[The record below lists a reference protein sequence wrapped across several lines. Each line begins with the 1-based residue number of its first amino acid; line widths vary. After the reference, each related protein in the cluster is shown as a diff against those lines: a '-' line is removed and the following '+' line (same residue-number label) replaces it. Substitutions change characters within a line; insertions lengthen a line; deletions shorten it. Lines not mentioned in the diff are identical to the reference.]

1 MSLFAVVLGMMQDAG
16 MPHIGCQCDHCR
28 QGRVAYAACLG
39 LVDARA
45 APARVWLIDA
55 TPDIKH
61 QLNYLA
67 AWLGPH
73 PTRPHRLRQPDG
85 IFLTHAHMG
94 HIGGLPQL
102 GPEGMFVQ
110 DLPVYAAVPLIDL
123 LWQMR
128 LWQPL
133 RQNLLL
139 RPLAAY
145 QAVSL
150 APDLTI
156 TPLPV
161 PHRDELGAGAF
172 AFFVQG
178 PGQSLLYAPDI
189 DDWQLWAEAAH
200 WFSQAQAAL
209 VDGCFYSRDEL
220 GGRPPVAHPLIPDTL
235 AFASRFPARLLLT
248 HLNHTN
254 PALDAASPAYAA
266 IRAAG
271 AEIAG
276 MGQIISLA

>member
-16 MPHIGCQCDHCR
+16 MPHIGCRCPHCM
-28 QGRVAYAACLG
+28 QGRVEYAACLG

-55 TPDIKH
+55 TPNIKH

-67 AWLGPH
+67 DWLGPH

-85 IFLTHAHMG
+85 LFLTHAHMG
-94 HIGGLPQL
+94 HISGLSQL

-110 DLPVYAAVPLIDL
+110 DLPVYAAAPLIDL
-123 LWQMR
+123 LGQTR

-133 RQNLLL
+133 LANLQL
-139 RPLAAY
+139 RPLIAY
-145 QAVSL
+145 QTVPL
-150 APDLTI
+150 ASDLTI

-161 PHRDELGAGAF
+161 PHRDELGTGTF

-189 DDWQLWAEAAH
+189 DDWQLWPEAAC
-200 WFSQAQAAL
+200 WFPQANVAL
-209 VDGCFYSRDEL
+209 VDGCFYSSDEL

-235 AFASRFPARLLLT
+235 AFASRFSTRLLFT

-254 PALDAASPAYAA
+254 PALDVTSPAYAA
-266 IRAAG
+266 IRAAH

-276 MGQIISLA
+276 MGEIIALA

>member
-16 MPHIGCQCDHCR
+16 MPHIGCHCPHCC
-28 QGRVAYAACLG
+28 QGRVEYAACLG

-55 TPDIKH
+55 TPDIKR

-110 DLPVYAAVPLIDL
+110 DLPIYAAAPLADL
-123 LWQMR
+123 LAHTR

-133 RQNLLL
+133 LSSL
-139 RPLAAY
+139 RLHSLTAY

-150 APDLTI
+150 APDLTL

-161 PHRDELGAGAF
+161 PHRDELGTGTF

-178 PGQSLLYAPDI
+178 PRQSLLYAPDI
-189 DDWQLWAEAAH
+189 DDWQLWSEAAH
-200 WFSQAQAAL
+200 WFPQATVAL
-209 VDGCFYSRDEL
+209 VDGCFYSRAEL

-235 AFASRFPARLLLT
+235 AFANRFPTRLLLT

-254 PALDAASPAYAA
+254 PALDPTSAAHAA
-266 IRAAG
+266 IRAAN
-271 AEIAG
+271 AEIPRLGHA
-276 MGQIISLA
+276 IPL